1 MQRSAAIRKIQ
12 EDLTSLNELF
22 TEVAALVEHQNYP
35 VQKINEDAEQ
45 TVEDYKQA
53 NEHLT
58 RGIFSARNARKW
70 KWWILFI
77 VCKFS
82 PILTMASWQRSNSMA
97 VLIIA
102 IIVLVVV
109 LWCKLGNHC

>member
-45 TVEDYKQA
+45 IVEDYKQA

-82 PILTMASWQRSNSMA
+82 PILTVASWQ
-97 VLIIA
+97 V
-102 IIVLVVV
+102 
-109 LWCKLGNHC
+109 